1 MYRQSGV
8 LSAAMSIGVQVNAAP
23 IHAAHLLSVAVA
35 PQEGHI
41 LFFLKEIKL
50 LCLRSAVL
58 VTTP

>member
-1 MYRQSGV
+1 
-8 LSAAMSIGVQVNAAP
+8 MSIGVQVNAAP

-41 LFFLKEIKL
+41 FFFFLKEIKL

-58 VTTP
+58 VTTA